1 MSNLETRLIRK
12 FWEELSNECLIRS
25 VKKLN
30 FKRMMKNSKAIS
42 PIFATLILIAIA
54 VIAGVVV
61 YMFTSGTLA
70 TMTAGGT
77 AGQEK
82 ITVQAASIAGVKNAA
97 LNNPYTVTVYLEQ
110 TGGPAATV
118 NGLIIKDPT
127 GNTITVISV
136 SQALTLGSLTTI
148 TGSYSVPTG
157 GSSLV
162 GNSYTVTVTTAAGGS
177 FVASSVT
184 ATAS

>member
-1 MSNLETRLIRK
+1 M
-12 FWEELSNECLIRS
+12 
-25 VKKLN
+25 N

-70 TMTAGGT
+70 TMTSGGT

-82 ITVQAASIAGVKNAA
+82 VTVQGASVSISGGIK
-97 LNNPYTVTVYLEQ
+97 VYIEQ

-118 NGLIIKDPT
+118 NSIIIKSSS
-127 GNTITVISV
+127 G
-136 SQALTLGSLTTI
+136 ATLGVVPAASLLSNPSTTTLTSGTLYTI
-148 TGSYSVPTG
+148 SSATTG
-157 GSSLV
+157 GSAYTLPSSVVAGTSVSL
-162 GNSYTVTVTTAAGGS
+162 TETTAAGGS
-177 FVASSVT
+177 FVSTQVVAV
-184 ATAS
+184 A

>member
-1 MSNLETRLIRK
+1 MNY
-12 FWEELSNECLIRS
+12 
-25 VKKLN
+25 
-30 FKRMMKNSKAIS
+30 KRFMKNSKAIS

-82 ITVQAASIAGVKNAA
+82 VTVQAASIVVNTGGVTKI
-97 LNNPYTVTVYLEQ
+97 YLVQ

-118 NGLIIKDPT
+118 NSFIFKDSS
-127 GNTITVISV
+127 GNTVGVVSGTNAFQGGTVSTV
-136 SQALTLGSLTTI
+136 TLTTGTLTTI
-148 TGSYSVPTG
+148 TGTTPAGCVL
-157 GSSLV
+157 GS
-162 GNSYTVTVTTAAGGS
+162 SYTVTVTTAAGGS
-177 FVASSVT
+177 FVSPSVVTTSS
-184 ATAS
+184 